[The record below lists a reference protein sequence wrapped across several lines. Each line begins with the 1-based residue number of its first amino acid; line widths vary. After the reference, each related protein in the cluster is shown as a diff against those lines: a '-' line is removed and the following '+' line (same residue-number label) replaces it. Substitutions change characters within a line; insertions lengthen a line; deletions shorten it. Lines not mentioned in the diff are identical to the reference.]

1 MSKHNDS
8 KPDNAN
14 EKPTVT
20 LAGTV
25 QKIVNHGEP
34 EKAEITIDAAD
45 DLYREIR
52 IPNVLEDSEGKEV
65 KLKQGA
71 EVDVVIKAPLE
82 GVEKKRNN

>member
-1 MSKHNDS
+1 MSNHKDS
-8 KPDNAN
+8 KPGDAN
-14 EKPTVT
+14 GKPTVT

-34 EKAEITIDAAD
+34 EKAEIIIDEAD

-65 KLKQGA
+65 KLKQGT
-71 EVDVVIKAPLE
+71 EVNVVIQAPPE
-82 GVEKKRNN
+82 GVEKKT